1 MLSNILITK
10 DKKES
15 MKLFE
20 VTSNIIRQN
29 PKSKSLRTTIPSEI
43 AGIME
48 LTEND
53 KLVWVVNV
61 ENNKPQIILEK
72 Q

>member
-1 MLSNILITK
+1 MFSNILIIK
-10 DKKES
+10 DKKEI

-43 AGIME
+43 VGIME
-48 LTEND
+48 LSEKD
-53 KLVWVVNV
+53 KLTWVVNV
-61 ENNKPQIILEK
+61 EDNKPKITLEK

>member
-1 MLSNILITK
+1 
-10 DKKES
+10 

-29 PKSKSLRTTIPSEI
+29 PRSKSLRTTIPSEI

-48 LTEND
+48 LSEEH
-53 KLVWVVNV
+53 KLVWEVGV
-61 ENNKPQIILEK
+61 ENNEPIITLKKSE
-72 Q
+72 

>member
-1 MLSNILITK
+1 
-10 DKKES
+10 

-43 AGIME
+43 VGIME
-48 LTEND
+48 LSEKD
-53 KLVWVVNV
+53 KLTWVVNV
-61 ENNKPQIILEK
+61 EDNKPKITLEK

>member
-1 MLSNILITK
+1 
-10 DKKES
+10 

-20 VTSNIIRQN
+20 VESNIIRQN
-29 PKSKSLRTTIPSEI
+29 PRSKSLRTTIPSEI

-48 LTEND
+48 LTDKD
-53 KLVWVVNV
+53 KLVWIVSV
-61 ENNKPQIILEK
+61 EDNKPKITLEK

>member
-10 DKKES
+10 DKHGG

-20 VTSNIIRQN
+20 VKSNVILQN

-43 AGIME
+43 AGILE
-48 LTEND
+48 LTDDD
-53 KLVWVVNV
+53 KLVWEVNT
-61 ENNKPQIILEK
+61 NNNDINITLKKE
-72 Q
+72 

>member
-1 MLSNILITK
+1 
-10 DKKES
+10 

-48 LTEND
+48 LSDTD
-53 KLVWVVNV
+53 KLIWVVSV
-61 ENNKPQIILEK
+61 EDNEPKISLKK
-72 Q
+72 QE

>member
-1 MLSNILITK
+1 
-10 DKKES
+10 

-20 VTSNIIRQN
+20 VESNIIRQN

-48 LTEND
+48 LTDKD
-53 KLVWVVNV
+53 KLVWEVGV
-61 ENNKPQIILEK
+61 ENNEPIITLK
-72 Q
+72 KL

>member
-1 MLSNILITK
+1 
-10 DKKES
+10 

-48 LTEND
+48 LSDND
-53 KLVWVVNV
+53 KLIWVVSV
-61 ENNKPQIILEK
+61 EDNEPKISLKK
-72 Q
+72 QEWFFIFFSKK

>member
-1 MLSNILITK
+1 
-10 DKKES
+10 

-20 VTSNIIRQN
+20 VTSNIIKQN

-48 LTEND
+48 LTDDD
-53 KLVWVVNV
+53 KLVWVVGV
-61 ENNKPQIILEK
+61 ENNEPTITLQKLK
-72 Q
+72 

>member
-1 MLSNILITK
+1 
-10 DKKES
+10 

-20 VTSNIIRQN
+20 VKSNVIQQN
-29 PKSKSLRTTIPSEI
+29 PRSKSLRTTIPSEI

-48 LTEND
+48 LSDDD
-53 KLVWVVNV
+53 KLVWIVSV
-61 ENNKPQIILEK
+61 ENNEPKISLKK

>member
-1 MLSNILITK
+1 
-10 DKKES
+10 

-20 VTSNIIRQN
+20 VTSNVIRQN

-48 LTEND
+48 LSDND
-53 KLVWVVNV
+53 RLVWIVSV
-61 ENNKPQIILEK
+61 EDNEPKISLKKQEWFFIFFSEK
-72 Q
+72 

>member
-1 MLSNILITK
+1 
-10 DKKES
+10 

-20 VTSNIIRQN
+20 VESNIIRQN

-48 LTEND
+48 LTDND
-53 KLVWVVNV
+53 KLVWEVGV
-61 ENNKPQIILEK
+61 ENNEPKITLK
-72 Q
+72 KL